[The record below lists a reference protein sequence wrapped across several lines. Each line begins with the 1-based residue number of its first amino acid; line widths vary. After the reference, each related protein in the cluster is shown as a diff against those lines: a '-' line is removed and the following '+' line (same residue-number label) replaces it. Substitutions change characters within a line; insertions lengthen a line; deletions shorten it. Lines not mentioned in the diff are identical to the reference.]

1 MTYYYN
7 GFPQSE
13 RNEELHMINVDELEE
28 KVKKVIPEGAYYYI
42 ASGSENEW
50 TWRNNTAAFNHY
62 QIIPRALTDMDN
74 PKTDTEFMGM
84 KLKTPIMISPI
95 ACHGIAHKDA
105 EVATQKGAAAA
116 GALFSSSTYANK
128 SVEDIAAAAPDA
140 PRFFQL
146 YLSKDWKFN
155 EMVFNAIKKAG
166 YKGIFLTVDAL
177 VSGYREA
184 NLRTNFTYPVPLD
197 FFKRYIGAKG
207 EGQSVAQMYAAS
219 AQKIGPE
226 DVKRIKEETGLPVIV
241 KGVMSVEDAYKSIG
255 AGADGIY
262 ITNHGGREVD
272 GSPATIDVLPEIAKA
287 VNHRVPIIFDS
298 GVRRGSHVF
307 KALALGADMVGIG
320 RPYLYGLALGGAK
333 GVKSVIDQ
341 LDKELL
347 IDMQLTGCKTI
358 DDVKHAKITHINYSS
373 DNLDSITSPD
383 RMKPYPKTA
392 DNQIKTDGQTD
403 AVSSASHH

>member
-7 GFPQSE
+7 GFPQSD
-13 RNEELHMINVDELEE
+13 RDEELHMINVDELEE